1 MLSQVSNTISV
12 PTAIAI
18 IKEIEEAYPTWTTSE
33 LIDNLSFAASLNSPL
48 NQVLFASDSGTSF
61 SPKGKLTQIDIDSL
75 IGTINQTTYY
85 GDNGL
90 CEVGIS
96 LDPSTGRKVA
106 LGHAISGIS
115 AALYDPGETKARV
128 IDSQTIDLLR
138 GVKFSIPVLNID
150 GTLAPPSDSPT
161 TFELLPRVIAID
173 SLYAMTIAGDIAQTI
188 TEYQELWIEEF
199 YPVQIGGIGTEAS
212 SAELYGNID
221 GFWMGTW
228 LRTEEGQ
235 NVCMSMSL
243 PMTDPDNVKLST
255 VLGEYYGTITVGNR
269 VLDMTTEFET
279 TLISNLRFSNFLT
292 MLKSTDFRLN
302 TLVQSIIYQ
311 LVNSQYNEIGICDFE
326 ATIKAYTA
334 FESWCISEFNKLR
347 NASILSRDTGIS
359 FIDCIN
365 EYDDLSYLSLSNY
378 FISQSDNSNPL
389 SETYISCYSKG
400 SRMLSFEY

>member
-1 MLSQVSNTISV
+1 MLSQVSNTISI
-12 PTAIAI
+12 PSSIAI

-48 NQVLFASDSGTSF
+48 NQVLFGSDSGTSF
-61 SPKGKLTQIDIDSL
+61 LAKGKLTQIDIDSL
-75 IGTINQTTYY
+75 ISTISQKTYY
-85 GDNGL
+85 DGNGL

-96 LDPSTGRKVA
+96 LDPSTGRNVA
-106 LGHAISGIS
+106 LGHSISGIS
-115 AALYDPGETKARV
+115 AALYNPDVAENRI

-150 GTLAPPSDSPT
+150 GALAPPSDSPT
-161 TFELLPRVIAID
+161 TFELLPRAIAID

-188 TEYQELWIEEF
+188 TENEELWIEEF

-221 GFWMGTW
+221 GFWIGTW

-235 NVCMSMSL
+235 NVCMGMNL

-255 VLGEYYGTITVGNR
+255 VLGEYYGTIAVENQ
-269 VLDMTTEFET
+269 VLDMTTEFGT
-279 TLISNLRFSNFLT
+279 KLISNLRFSNFLT

-302 TLVQSIIYQ
+302 MLVQSIIYQ
-311 LVNSQYNEIGICDFE
+311 FVNSQYNEIGVCDFE
-326 ATIKAYTA
+326 GTIKAYTA

-347 NASILSRDTGIS
+347 NASILSKETGICFS
-359 FIDCIN
+359 DCID
-365 EYDDLSYLSLSNY
+365 EFSDLSYLSLGNY

-389 SETYISCYSKG
+389 SEAFISVYSKG
-400 SRMLSFEY
+400 RYMPSDE